1 MCPLSSSWVLR
12 ARPAMRPRPD
22 GYTEPEYSTYKF
34 SRFFWFRNRSRVS
47 ERYRLRATSIEL
59 HSPLHLEVVVPSIV
73 GLVGLLQIFK
83 TVANWSLS
91 REKLELEVN
100 KLRREEAEHRLKV
113 TAEYSAQIHDLAISR
128 DADEVGIRI
137 TERLS
142 RSKLQLEH
150 IDVKLDDG

>member
-1 MCPLSSSWVLR
+1 
-12 ARPAMRPRPD
+12 
-22 GYTEPEYSTYKF
+22 
-34 SRFFWFRNRSRVS
+34 
-47 ERYRLRATSIEL
+47 
-59 HSPLHLEVVVPSIV
+59 
-73 GLVGLLQIFK
+73 VGLLQIFK